1 MGGADVEGGEV
12 SDIDSSAPP
21 QPAAFAPQAGVGLPL
36 AIACFGFSVIV
47 LGLADARVFTPNAIG
62 LFAPVAMATGALGL
76 FVGGVI
82 ELRANN
88 TFGGTFAVLYAA
100 FLLTTGLIVR
110 WFSPWIID
118 TAGAGGF
125 GDAFGAW
132 LLLWGVF
139 TVLLSAGAYFI
150 NLPAFLAFTLLEIP
164 YFLLGIAS
172 IVGPADPADALTR
185 IAGWILIADGIAA
198 WYLAW
203 ASAMNALIGERL
215 PLWPYPYAH
224 KEAVAPP
231 TSAVPA
237 H

>member
-1 MGGADVEGGEV
+1 MADN
-12 SDIDSSAPP
+12 DSSTQ

-47 LGLADARVFTPNAIG
+47 LGLADARVFTPDAIG
-62 LFAPVAMATGALGL
+62 IFAPVAMATGALGL
-76 FVGGVI
+76 LVGGVM

-100 FLLTTGLIVR
+100 FLLTTGVILR
-110 WFSPWIID
+110 WFAGGITD
-118 TAGAGGF
+118 AAGAGGF

-132 LLLWGVF
+132 LLMWGVF
-139 TVLLSAGAYFI
+139 TALLSAGAYFI
-150 NLPAFLAFTLLEIP
+150 NLPAFLAFVLLAIP
-164 YFLLGIAS
+164 YFLLGLAS

-185 IAGWILIADGIAA
+185 IGGWILVADGAVA

-224 KEAVAPP
+224 EPDVAPP
-231 TSAVPA
+231 TTAVPSA
-237 H
+237 LRDATWARRRC

>member
-1 MGGADVEGGEV
+1 VADT
-12 SDIDSSAPP
+12 DSTAPRET
-21 QPAAFAPQAGVGLPL
+21 AAFAPQAGVGLPL
-36 AIACFGFSVIV
+36 AIACFGFSVLV
-47 LGLADARVFTPNAIG
+47 LGLANARVFTPDAVGI
-62 LFAPVAMATGALGL
+62 FAPVAMGTGALGL

-100 FLLTTGLIVR
+100 FLLTTGVILR
-110 WFSPWIID
+110 WFAPSITD
-118 TAGAGGF
+118 AAGAGGF

-150 NLPAFLAFTLLEIP
+150 NLPAFMAFTLLEIA

-185 IAGWILIADGIAA
+185 IGGWILVADGIAA

-203 ASAMNALIGERL
+203 ASAMNALLGERL

-231 TSAVPA
+231 TSALPA

>member
-1 MGGADVEGGEV
+1 MADN
-12 SDIDSSAPP
+12 DQHA
-21 QPAAFAPQAGVGLPL
+21 PAAFAPQAGVGLPL

-62 LFAPVAMATGALGL
+62 IFAPVAMATGALGL

-100 FLLTTGLIVR
+100 FLLTTGLILR
-110 WFSPWIID
+110 WFGDWITD
-118 TAGAGGF
+118 SAGAGGF
-125 GDAFGAW
+125 GDAFGTW
-132 LLLWGVF
+132 LILWGIF
-139 TVLLSAGAYFI
+139 TTLLAAGAYFI
-150 NLPAFLAFTLLEIP
+150 NMPAFLAFVLLAIP
-164 YFLLGIAS
+164 YYVLGIAS
-172 IVGPADPADALTR
+172 IIGPADPADALTR
-185 IAGWILIADGIAA
+185 IGGWILVADGAVA

-203 ASAMNALIGERL
+203 ASAMNSLIGERL

-224 KEAVAPP
+224 KAEVMPPAP
-231 TSAVPA
+231 AIPA

>member
-1 MGGADVEGGEV
+1 MA
-12 SDIDSSAPP
+12 DIDSSASRET
-21 QPAAFAPQAGVGLPL
+21 AGFAPQAGVGLPL

-62 LFAPVAMATGALGL
+62 LFAPVAIGTGALGL
-76 FVGGVI
+76 LVGGVI

-100 FLLTTGLIVR
+100 FLLTTGVILR
-110 WFSPWIID
+110 WFAPSITD
-118 TAGAGGF
+118 AAGAGGF

-132 LLLWGVF
+132 LLMWGVF

-172 IVGPADPADALTR
+172 IAGPADPADALTR
-185 IAGWILIADGIAA
+185 IAGWILVADGIAA

-203 ASAMNALIGERL
+203 ASAMNALIGDRL
-215 PLWPYPYAH
+215 PLWPYPYTH
-224 KEAVAPP
+224 KETVTTP
-231 TSAVPA
+231 TGALPA